1 MRCNQCNNEVGINDA
16 FCGECGNDLRAQRA
30 QEKTKQNES
39 HSTADSTAT
48 YEPKKDS
55 VIHNEHQEEPQVT
68 QQQTTHQAQ
77 HTQQTH
83 QVPPTQQT
91 HQAPPI
97 INKEQVNEQSK
108 ALVNEGKGFFRQAF
122 RAHDEEVTSNH
133 HFTPALSAILVLAG
147 LIIVGILLAIAI
159 PDEVGYYGTSKG
171 DIITKLLFS
180 SFLLLAFLFLATFL
194 LSKFLINNGLTFA
207 KALSDFVLINVYSI
221 IFIALGLLLYVVDS
235 YKIASA
241 LTFIG
246 VLLLIFSGIYL
257 ISKYSA
263 RIASKIPTYLI
274 ITIYAIITLIALI
287 IFKDIAMDLIT
298 AIITSI
304 VQSQLGE
311 FGELFDG
318 LFNN

>member
-30 QEKTKQNES
+30 QEKLTQTES
-39 HSTADSTAT
+39 QAATDSTVT

-55 VIHNEHQEEPQVT
+55 VIHNEQQEQPQVS

-77 HTQQTH
+77 Q
-83 QVPPTQQT
+83 TQQT

-147 LIIVGILLAIAI
+147 LIIVGILLALAI
-159 PDEVGYYGTSKG
+159 PDEVGYFGTSKG

-180 SFLLLAFLFLATFL
+180 SFLLLAILFLATFL

-287 IFKDIAMDLIT
+287 IFKDIAMDLIK

>member
-16 FCGECGNDLRAQRA
+16 FCGECGNDLRAQKA
-30 QEKTKQNES
+30 SQTES
-39 HSTADSTAT
+39 HSTADNTVT
-48 YEPKKDS
+48 YEPKNDS
-55 VIHNEHQEEPQVT
+55 VIHNDQQEQPQVT
-68 QQQTTHQAQ
+68 QQQTT
-77 HTQQTH
+77 QQTH
-83 QVPPTQQT
+83 QVPPAQ
-91 HQAPPI
+91 PI

-133 HFTPALSAILVLAG
+133 HFTLALSSILVLAG
-147 LIIVGILLAIAI
+147 LIIVGILLALAI
-159 PDEVGYYGTSKG
+159 PDDIGYFGTSKS

-180 SFLLLAFLFLATFL
+180 SFLLLAILFLATFL
-194 LSKFLINNGLTFA
+194 LSKFLINNGLTLA
-207 KALSDFVLINVYSI
+207 KVLSDFVLINVYSI

-241 LTFIG
+241 MTIIG
-246 VLLLIFSGIYL
+246 VFLLVFSGIYL

-287 IFKDIAMDLIT
+287 IFKDIAMELIKS
-298 AIITSI
+298 IITSI

-311 FGELFDG
+311 FSELFNG

>member
-16 FCGECGNDLRAQRA
+16 FCGECGNDLRAQKA
-30 QEKTKQNES
+30 SQTES
-39 HSTADSTAT
+39 HSTADNTVT
-48 YEPKKDS
+48 YEPKNDS
-55 VIHNEHQEEPQVT
+55 VIHNDQQEQPQVT
-68 QQQTTHQAQ
+68 QQQTT
-77 HTQQTH
+77 QQTH
-83 QVPPTQQT
+83 QVPPAQ
-91 HQAPPI
+91 PI

-133 HFTPALSAILVLAG
+133 HFTLALSSILVLAG
-147 LIIVGILLAIAI
+147 LIIVGILLALAI
-159 PDEVGYYGTSKG
+159 PDDIGYFGTSKS
-171 DIITKLLFS
+171 DIIAKLLFS
-180 SFLLLAFLFLATFL
+180 SFLLLAILFLATFL
-194 LSKFLINNGLTFA
+194 LSKFLINNGLTLA
-207 KALSDFVLINVYSI
+207 KVLSDFVLINVYSI

-241 LTFIG
+241 MTIIG
-246 VLLLIFSGIYL
+246 VFLLIFSGIYL

-263 RIASKIPTYLI
+263 HIASKIPTYLI

-287 IFKDIAMDLIT
+287 IFKDIAMELIKS
-298 AIITSI
+298 IITSI

-311 FGELFDG
+311 FSELFNG

>member
-30 QEKTKQNES
+30 QEKLTQTES
-39 HSTADSTAT
+39 QSATDITVT

-55 VIHNEHQEEPQVT
+55 VIHNEQQEQPQVS

-77 HTQQTH
+77 Q
-83 QVPPTQQT
+83 TQQT

-147 LIIVGILLAIAI
+147 LIIVGILLALAI
-159 PDEVGYYGTSKG
+159 PDEVGYFGTSKG

-180 SFLLLAFLFLATFL
+180 SFLLLAILFLATFL

-287 IFKDIAMDLIT
+287 IFKDIAMDLIK

>member
-30 QEKTKQNES
+30 QEKLTQTES
-39 HSTADSTAT
+39 QSATDSTVT

-55 VIHNEHQEEPQVT
+55 VIHNEQQEQPQVS

-77 HTQQTH
+77 Q
-83 QVPPTQQT
+83 TQQT

-147 LIIVGILLAIAI
+147 LIIVGILLALAI
-159 PDEVGYYGTSKG
+159 PDEVGYFGTSKG

-180 SFLLLAFLFLATFL
+180 SFLLLAILFLATFL

-287 IFKDIAMDLIT
+287 IFKDIAMDLIK